1 MLDPRCSFHSL
12 YAFLIAF
19 LLSSWACGATEEVM
33 LDTDLGPLSGTLTV
47 PESSPPRALVLF
59 ISGSGPTDR
68 NGNIMGLPGQ
78 NNSLKYLSDALLSKG
93 YATLRFDKRLIGKS
107 TSRQMS
113 ENDLRIETYIK
124 DVKLWISYAEE
135 QLDVPIYILGH
146 SEGALI
152 GMVAAQ
158 ETDVAG
164 FISLAGP
171 GRKASELIL
180 SQVRPQFPSA
190 LFAQTQYI
198 VGEFLA
204 GRTVASLPK
213 GLAMMFRESVQPY
226 LISWFKYDPAEEL
239 AKLEIPALLIY
250 GDTDVQVPTSDGALL
265 QAAKPSA
272 EFSVIAGM
280 NHVLKSVDKGNMKA
294 QIASYSEAGLP
305 LADGLV
311 ERILVFL
318 RADLK

>member
-1 MLDPRCSFHSL
+1 
-12 YAFLIAF
+12 LIAF

-113 ENDLRIETYIK
+113 ENELRIETYIK
-124 DVKLWISYAEE
+124 DVKLWISYAKE